1 MEILVN
7 ELKKMADIS
16 VVSLVKGL
24 QPFDNEEMTEINNW
38 RLRFAMGNA
47 GLKCYRDFI
56 TK

>member
-1 MEILVN
+1 
-7 ELKKMADIS
+7 MAEIS
-16 VVSLVKGL
+16 VVSLVMGF